1 MPLTVKRISKR
12 VVSSVSSFFNAK
24 PCAAMLRA
32 QSVRQQNNVSV
43 FRFHIVLD
51 PRLSLRYAIT
61 LCHLMPLRIVR
72 CDRSMLSN
80 SSIQGEEVFAK
91 HNKFGL
97 FPIPRNFLNQNGP
110 PDTLDTS
117 ALDLKTPSSV
127 TVESKEAAD
136 KAAEEAAK
144 EKKVA
149 KDEAKKA
156 RRERAKAAAAVAAKE
171 KEEEATAI
179 AMEYADSTKASK
191 AGSPVQIRPRRS
203 CSWQRL
209 WASWMARAAALH
221 TRWLPQVATVLP
233 RGDATALCIRASQR
247 PRPGFLETT
256 LPFSLTTRC
265 GAAPS
270 RASAPSSSLAS
281 PLSLVPS
288 TPRPRPLDC
297 ASWRG
302 TSTPPCP

>member
-144 EKKVA
+144 AKKVA

-179 AMEYADSTKASK
+179 AKEYADSTKASK
-191 AGSPVQIRPRRS
+191 AGSPVQRRPHRS
-203 CSWQRL
+203 CKCQRL

-221 TRWLPQVATVLP
+221 TRWLPQVAIVLP
-233 RGDATALCIRASQR
+233 RGDATELCIRALLRDHARVSQR
-247 PRPGFLETT
+247 PHACSG
-256 LPFSLTTRC
+256 SH
-265 GAAPS
+265 S
-270 RASAPSSSLAS
+270 H
-281 PLSLVPS
+281 
-288 TPRPRPLDC
+288 
-297 ASWRG
+297 
-302 TSTPPCP
+302 

>member
-1 MPLTVKRISKR
+1 
-12 VVSSVSSFFNAK
+12 
-24 PCAAMLRA
+24 
-32 QSVRQQNNVSV
+32 
-43 FRFHIVLD
+43 
-51 PRLSLRYAIT
+51 
-61 LCHLMPLRIVR
+61 
-72 CDRSMLSN
+72 MLSN

-191 AGSPVQIRPRRS
+191 AGSPVQIRPHRS
-203 CSWQRL
+203 CKWQRL
-209 WASWMARAAALH
+209 WTSWMAQAAALH
-221 TRWLPQVATVLP
+221 ARWLPQKWPLSYLEAMQPPCAFELL
-233 RGDATALCIRASQR
+233 RDHARAS
-247 PRPGFLETT
+247 
-256 LPFSLTTRC
+256 
-265 GAAPS
+265 
-270 RASAPSSSLAS
+270 
-281 PLSLVPS
+281 
-288 TPRPRPLDC
+288 
-297 ASWRG
+297 
-302 TSTPPCP
+302 

>member
-1 MPLTVKRISKR
+1 MDPVGIVTEAAVPLKVKRISKR

-203 CSWQRL
+203 
-209 WASWMARAAALH
+209 
-221 TRWLPQVATVLP
+221 
-233 RGDATALCIRASQR
+233 
-247 PRPGFLETT
+247 
-256 LPFSLTTRC
+256 
-265 GAAPS
+265 
-270 RASAPSSSLAS
+270 
-281 PLSLVPS
+281 
-288 TPRPRPLDC
+288 
-297 ASWRG
+297 
-302 TSTPPCP
+302 

>member
-1 MPLTVKRISKR
+1 MPLKVKRISKR

-97 FPIPRNFLNQNGP
+97 LLIPRNFLNQNGP

-179 AMEYADSTKASK
+179 AKEYADSTKASK
-191 AGSPVQIRPRRS
+191 AGSPVQRRPHRS
-203 CSWQRL
+203 CKCQRL
-209 WASWMARAAALH
+209 WASWMAQAAALH
-221 TRWLPQVATVLP
+221 TRWLPQVAIVLP
-233 RGDATALCIRASQR
+233 RGDATELCIRALLRDHARVSQR
-247 PRPGFLETT
+247 PHACSG
-256 LPFSLTTRC
+256 SH
-265 GAAPS
+265 S
-270 RASAPSSSLAS
+270 H
-281 PLSLVPS
+281 
-288 TPRPRPLDC
+288 
-297 ASWRG
+297 
-302 TSTPPCP
+302 